1 MVEPSALWEKIPI
14 GRMRGIKLHE
24 NILKLKPLID
34 FYAFVRIQ
42 NHFFFDESDGNMRYA
57 LALEYDGA
65 SFGGWQKQS
74 TQPNTLQAHIETALS
89 RVANHSVDVICAGRT
104 DKGVHAA
111 HQVIHFDT
119 HSKRSEHGW
128 RMGAQSHLPRAIRI
142 KWLQSISDQ
151 FHARYSAIARRYRYF
166 IRDGGT
172 QPALLYQKITWVAG
186 HLDVARMHA
195 AAQCLLGE
203 HDFSS
208 FRASQCQANTPFRNL
223 HHITVRRYPEW
234 ICMDIQGNAFL
245 HHMVRNIMGCLLLV
259 GQHRKPIS
267 WLQTVLDAKDRRCA
281 SMTAPPDGL
290 YLVDVIYKD
299 DFILPVSPIGP
310 WFLNQV

>member
-1 MVEPSALWEKIPI
+1 
-14 GRMRGIKLHE
+14 
-24 NILKLKPLID
+24 
-34 FYAFVRIQ
+34 
-42 NHFFFDESDGNMRYA
+42 MRYA
-57 LALEYDGA
+57 MALEYDGS

-74 TQPNTLQAHIETALS
+74 TQSNTLQAHLETALS
-89 RVANHSVDVICAGRT
+89 QVANHPVEVICAGRT
-104 DKGVHAA
+104 DKGVHAT

-119 HSKRSEHGW
+119 HSERSDYGW
-128 RMGAQSHLPRAIRI
+128 RMGIQSHLPPEIRI
-142 KWLQSISDQ
+142 KWLQPMSDE

-166 IRDGGT
+166 IRDGQI
-172 QPALLYQKITWVAG
+172 QPALLHKAITWVPG
-186 HLDVARMHA
+186 ILETSCMHE

-223 HHITVRRYPEW
+223 HHITVTRYPEW

-245 HHMVRNIMGCLLLV
+245 HHMVRNIVGCLLLI
-259 GQHRKPIS
+259 GQKRQPVS
-267 WLQTVLDAKDRRCA
+267 WLQTVLDAKDRRSAAKTA
-281 SMTAPPDGL
+281 SASGL